1 MLRIDGTNLNIDR
14 LLEIDLKPDSFYKK
28 GEYRTK
34 KSNHTSSG
42 ARYLVSNA
50 DFSNFEDQ
58 KKDAIRFL
66 RDNANSIKMIM
77 SIPDLEGAGLDFG
90 INKRDVLVQSDSFP
104 AELAKLAGELGI
116 DIELSQYPESEE
128 KKKGEQE

>member
-1 MLRIDGTNLNIDR
+1 MGRNGSPNHSLLPIAASAAQAEAERSAPKGNYMSCMLRVDGTNLNIDK

-66 RDNANSIKMIM
+66 RDNANSIKEIM
-77 SIPDLEGAGLDFG
+77 
-90 INKRDVLVQSDSFP
+90 
-104 AELAKLAGELGI
+104 
-116 DIELSQYPESEE
+116 LSQYPEPEE
-128 KKKGEQE
+128 KKEG